1 MLSLACPLFE
11 SGSVA
16 HCYMPCWLTLTFLG
30 VYCSPLI
37 FSKDGMTD
45 AYYHSWLYVGTGDP
59 NSGLEVFIASAL
71 STELSL

>member
-1 MLSLACPLFE
+1 MGTIVCVYDGQRTTLGVEPCLPLFE

-16 HCYMPCWLTLTFLG
+16 HCYTPCWLTLTFLG

-45 AYYHSWLYVGTGDP
+45 AYYHS
-59 NSGLEVFIASAL
+59 
-71 STELSL
+71 